1 MGSTLERFHFIPWEA
16 YISHPNM
23 AKLFVTL
30 SATCLLLL
38 LFTITFRSHA
48 SESWGI
54 NSLSAS
60 PVSVDYNF
68 SHDPHLQARLAHAE
82 KLWEQS
88 VKDRQQMISAFGSR
102 TRFPDGYIYPYNVWD
117 FARPSF
123 FCPHDLE
130 RVGTLGDGGKVVCGM
145 SRYER
150 ESPGPSSESNPASS
164 LIVYSFGVSTDS
176 SFEAALLKRTNC
188 EIWGYDYTVAS
199 FAEDIPGHQLPRTHF
214 SQIGISEVTD
224 EKRDPKFFTVQDLM
238 RRNGHEYIDIVKM
251 DIEGAEFGALTSVIG
266 SLPKDA
272 NGKHKPLPFG
282 QLLIE
287 LHFDEGGSNQG
298 GPRDLKTWM
307 AWWSALEEHGLRPV
321 NNEDNW
327 IGDVGSGKPRFM
339 EVCPFLRITTKSTY

>member
-1 MGSTLERFHFIPWEA
+1 MGIPWEA

-88 VKDRQQMISAFGSR
+88 VKDRQQMISVFGSR

-214 SQIGISEVTD
+214 SQ
-224 EKRDPKFFTVQDLM
+224 
-238 RRNGHEYIDIVKM
+238 M

-339 EVCPFLRITTKSTY
+339 EYTMINVLQREQNKLLWE

>member
-1 MGSTLERFHFIPWEA
+1 MGKYVRMGAHWNVFTSFHGKPTFHTQTWR
-16 YISHPNM
+16 S
-23 AKLFVTL
+23 F
-30 SATCLLLL
+30 LL
-38 LFTITFRSHA
+38 LFQRLVFCFYCLQSLFDRTLRSLGV
-48 SESWGI
+48 SI
-54 NSLSAS
+54 PFSAS

-214 SQIGISEVTD
+214 SQ
-224 EKRDPKFFTVQDLM
+224 
-238 RRNGHEYIDIVKM
+238 M

-321 NNEDNW
+321 
-327 IGDVGSGKPRFM
+327 
-339 EVCPFLRITTKSTY
+339 

>member
-1 MGSTLERFHFIPWEA
+1 
-16 YISHPNM
+16 M

-30 SATCLLLL
+30 STTCILLL

-48 SESWGI
+48 SEAWGI
-54 NSLSAS
+54 DSLSAHS
-60 PVSVDYNF
+60 VSVDYNF

-88 VKDRQQMISAFGSR
+88 VKDRQQMALAFGSR

-150 ESPGPSSESNPASS
+150 ESPGPSSKTNPAST

-199 FAEDIPGHQLPRTHF
+199 FAKDIPGHQLPRTHF
-214 SQIGISEVTD
+214 SQFGISEVTD
-224 EKRDPKFFTVQDLM
+224 ENRDPKFFTVQDLM
-238 RRNGHEYIDIVKM
+238 RNNGHEYIDIVKM
-251 DIEGAEFGALTSVIG
+251 DIEGAEFGALTSLIG

-272 NGKHKPLPFG
+272 NGKRTALPFG
-282 QLLIE
+282 QLLLE

-339 EVCPFLRITTKSTY
+339 EVSQVKITIKKSNLPTVIAPYSTQ